1 MNELIFAPCVSIS
14 HHYKYTKNNKNYYFC
29 LLYLLYILLDVCF
42 TYSRS
47 LQLFVTF
54 SLVVVIFVV
63 VVAAVL
69 VVSCHS
75 RVYYPFVWDKN
86 FFFYFYTYFHDNLC
100 IHCLLCMQCT
110 DEVCMCDSIFLI

>member
-75 RVYYPFVWDKN
+75 RVYYPFVWDKI
-86 FFFYFYTYFHDNLC
+86 FFFIFIHISMTTYAF
-100 IHCLLCMQCT
+100 I
-110 DEVCMCDSIFLI
+110 VCCVCSAPMKCVCAIRFF